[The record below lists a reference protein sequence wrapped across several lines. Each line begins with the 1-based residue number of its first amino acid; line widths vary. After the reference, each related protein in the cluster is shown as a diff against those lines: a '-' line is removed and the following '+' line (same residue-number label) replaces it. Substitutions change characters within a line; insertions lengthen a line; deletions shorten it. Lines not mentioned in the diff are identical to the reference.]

1 MFNSL
6 TTLSGPSRP
15 RAASR
20 TISNLSVK
28 SGYAAGSG
36 SSYAGAGAY
45 GMESRRWA
53 SDHGK
58 KELYSDEGGSTGAG
72 TDDVAH
78 TDAAFDKNP
87 DPSSSAK
94 KVESESGKD
103 FTRKSPANAPY
114 SHPTNEPGETN
125 GDAPLRTSKRD
136 KKQHTAED
144 DKP

>member
-1 MFNSL
+1 VEL

-28 SGYAAGSG
+28 SGYAAGS
-36 SSYAGAGAY
+36 SYTGAY

-72 TDDVAH
+72 VSETDH
-78 TDAAFDKNP
+78 
-87 DPSSSAK
+87 SSCDSRSAWL
-94 KVESESGKD
+94 
-103 FTRKSPANAPY
+103 TRV
-114 SHPTNEPGETN
+114 
-125 GDAPLRTSKRD
+125 DR
-136 KKQHTAED
+136 
-144 DKP
+144 

>member
-1 MFNSL
+1 VEL

-72 TDDVAH
+72 VSDTGHA
-78 TDAAFDKNP
+78 
-87 DPSSSAK
+87 
-94 KVESESGKD
+94 
-103 FTRKSPANAPY
+103 
-114 SHPTNEPGETN
+114 
-125 GDAPLRTSKRD
+125 
-136 KKQHTAED
+136 
-144 DKP
+144 